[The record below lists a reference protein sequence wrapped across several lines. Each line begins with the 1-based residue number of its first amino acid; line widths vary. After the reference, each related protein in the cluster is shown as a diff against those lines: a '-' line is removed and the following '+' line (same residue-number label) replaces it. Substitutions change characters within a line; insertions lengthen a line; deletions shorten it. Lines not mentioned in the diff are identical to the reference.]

1 LPGTASQSDIS
12 IHKEIYK
19 MATIPMT
26 KGPPVTVPHVTA
38 IIRPGTNPKMP
49 TGKRTGNVR
58 LVPAPKPK

>member
-1 LPGTASQSDIS
+1 
-12 IHKEIYK
+12 